1 MMEFLDVVVS
11 CEPDMQ
17 MNNHCIQIATYSNRF
32 REIQTSDRYT
42 DSEKL

>member
-1 MMEFLDVVVS
+1 MMEFLDVVIS

-32 REIQTSDRYT
+32 RDSDRYT